1 MEQKYEELIKYS
13 DPEYVY
19 EKFNRW
25 GLNNRADLYL
35 STRKD
40 KKYMVIMKDTNKKIH
55 FGQMGYE
62 DYSKH
67 KDELRMMKFQ
77 NRNRRWASAIEY
89 TPAWLSFYLLWT

>member
-1 MEQKYEELIKYS
+1 MEKEILLYS
-13 DPEYVY
+13 DPEYVF

-25 GLNNRADLYL
+25 GLNKRADLFL

-62 DYSKH
+62 DYTKH
-67 KDELRMMKFQ
+67 KDEKRMMKFQ
-77 NRNRRWASAIEY
+77 NRNRKWAASIEY